1 MKRDFESRL
10 PKHWTV
16 GGSVL
21 IVVLWVCLS
30 LVSVTLLF
38 GHSMLMAYR
47 GSDNDLSGRQA
58 DQAIEGAARYAGVL
72 LLNAETPGKMP
83 LRTAYESEA
92 VPIGEATVWFLGR
105 TPEAKAGTTREFG
118 LVDEGSK
125 LNLNTATPAMLQAL
139 PGMTEAFAAAI
150 VDWRD
155 TDDELTPGGAETE
168 YYMRLQPAYRCK
180 NEPFESIE
188 ELALLSGA
196 DRLLIYGED
205 ANLNGVLD
213 PNEDDGDTTPPEDNS
228 DGKLDSG
235 ILEYVT
241 VFSREQNK
249 RNDGTAR
256 ISVNPQSQELTDL
269 LTEKFGASRRTEILG
284 RLGPVPARSVLEFV
298 TRGGMTSAEYIL
310 VEDALTF
317 GTDEYRSGLINV
329 NTAPEAVLA
338 CLPGVGV
345 DNAATLVAT
354 RLGRSEQDTDITWL
368 GEVLGAEA
376 VVAAG
381 PYVTGRTSQVTADVA
396 AVGRHGRG
404 YRRTRFVIDQS
415 TGTPRIIYRRN
426 LAPLGWALGD
436 EVRQALIART
446 EAR

>member
-1 MKRDFESRL
+1 MLS
-10 PKHWTV
+10 
-16 GGSVL
+16 GSVL

-72 LLNAETPGKMP
+72 LSNAATPGRMP
-83 LRTAYESEA
+83 PTTTYESEA

-105 TPEAKAGTTREFG
+105 DPEVSTGTTRKFG
-118 LVDEGSK
+118 LVDEGAK

-139 PGMTEAFAAAI
+139 PGMAEEFAAAI

-155 TDDELTPGGAETE
+155 TDDDVTPGGAETE
-168 YYMRLQPAYRCK
+168 YYLRLQPAYRCK
-180 NEPFESIE
+180 NGPFESVE

-213 PNEDDGDTTPPEDNS
+213 PNEDDGDATSPEDNS
-228 DGKLDSG
+228 DGKLDAG
-235 ILEYVT
+235 ILDYVT
-241 VFSREQNK
+241 VFSRERNK
-249 RNDGTAR
+249 RDDGTDRVPVA
-256 ISVNPQSQELTDL
+256 PLSQALTEL
-269 LTEKFGASRRTEILG
+269 LTEKLGASRGTEILG

-298 TRGGMTSAEYIL
+298 TRGEMTSAEYIL
-310 VEDALTF
+310 VQDALTVS
-317 GTDEYRSGLINV
+317 TAEYLPGLINV
-329 NTAPEAVLA
+329 NTASEAVLA

-354 RLGRSEQDTDITWL
+354 RLSRSEQDTDITWV
-368 GEVLGAEA
+368 GEVLGLQGAA
-376 VVAAG
+376 AAG
-381 PYVTGRTSQVTADVA
+381 PSITGRTSQVTADVV

-426 LAPLGWALGD
+426 LAPLGWALGE
-436 EVRQALIART
+436 EVRQALAART